1 MSRLFYNYKGRNC
14 DILHSTYFNGLT
26 FRQRQKLAFD
36 KKELAKLSETDKLL
50 LRGYAQNIVERQ
62 NAWKYKHKKTKN
74 TKRTTNNSRPK
85 NANSTKR
92 K

>member
-1 MSRLFYNYKGRNC
+1 MSRLFYNSKGKNC

-26 FRQRQKLAFD
+26 FAQRQKLVFN
-36 KKELAKLSETDKLL
+36 KKELAKLSDTDKLL

-62 NAWKYKHKKTKN
+62 NAWKYNHGGAKN
-74 TKRTTNNSRPK
+74 LKRTTNSSKLK
-85 NANSTKR
+85 NAKSTKR